1 MLATASAA
9 DDAGHHPRPRSS
21 ALPLSPSP
29 TLSNPDMILPF
40 DHNSRESST
49 PSPPFNLPSLSNLQ
63 TFYEKHTAPE
73 EVVDHTPGVASTGIA
88 LSYGTRPPKKG
99 YSRHTWLHEGVDA
112 SRRLSDIGEEDLSP
126 SPAYLEKGS
135 SGNLQVISPTG
146 RMAGSPVSQHETG
159 AVEAREMAAWSSS
172 SSSTVSGASDSS
184 QDGTKGRQEA
194 RGLLQNPHQ
203 LTDGVRAAMD
213 SLNGNNGST
222 PSLLGSEEGGPGV
235 ELPSAVLSTEAERIL
250 ENAKKRLTLME
261 GNLSRARTS
270 MRASPSLSASPT
282 PSVGHQQLGLG
293 QPVGGLYQSISRTDR
308 RASTHRTRA
317 TYVSS
322 QDAINNRHSRVYS
335 ESKLPSTA
343 SSLPAVEDLSRSVS
357 ALGSVT
363 SPNLH
368 HDERSFR
375 YDPAR
380 AYLTHR
386 AAVSAMQRTQAC
398 ASPPESNQRA
408 PSDSPKGLGISTEE
422 PEEPEDKVYD
432 VEGSSRAYPTYDPP
446 SRSQSQLQV
455 RDLQDQMKGLHI
467 KISSL
472 KVKAQEDNLRRR
484 SMQSLR
490 TPSPLTSADQWNHK
504 AELKERRSNPNVHAG
519 YGQAAQDSRFTGD
532 YGNRYE
538 TETGTGRYAMRE
550 QAKPSNGHAAPQAYE
565 PEDDDDA
572 QSVAGTLY
580 EDAEEGD
587 YDVDGSF
594 NSDID
599 RETLNEILREPLDDD
614 FDGTLEAFPA
624 APQSLEDTPH
634 EERED
639 AFDYEH
645 FILHSAL
652 GNYTQSRMRRESNVS
667 TTSVET
673 TRPIDHRPRRSRANS
688 TASVSTVATF
698 ETAIEGDRD
707 EVESVLYWDR
717 KFNDE
722 LRNNHVPDENGD
734 ESNGMDQEA
743 EGTPRALRRQPSSQ
757 RDQGNHYSGAELMP
771 QRSDSATTG
780 STTPTSLVSSLVST
794 VRAAASPHPSAAAKG
809 NMGLND
815 DDTRLLERLF
825 QSLGDVCMDLQNI
838 TTSADPDP
846 KEVRL
851 LRRRLDAARRVL
863 DGELDT

>member
-1 MLATASAA
+1 MMATASAE
-9 DDAGHHPRPRSS
+9 DAGHHHHPRPPPPSI
-21 ALPLSPSP
+21 PPSP

-40 DHNSRESST
+40 DHDNRASST

-63 TFYEKHTAPE
+63 SFYQNRTAPDD
-73 EVVDHTPGVASTGIA
+73 VGGHAPGVASAGIA
-88 LSYGTRPPKKG
+88 LSYGTRPQKKAS
-99 YSRHTWLHEGVDA
+99 YSRHSTWLHEGIDA
-112 SRRLSDIGEEDLSP
+112 SRRLSDIGEEDSP
-126 SPAYLEKGS
+126 GPAYLDGS
-135 SGNLQVISPTG
+135 SRNLQVISHMG

-159 AVEAREMAAWSSS
+159 DMEAREMVAWSSS
-172 SSSTVSGASDSS
+172 SSSTISGASDSS
-184 QDGTKGRQEA
+184 QDGTRET
-194 RGLLQNPHQ
+194 RGSLQNTHQ
-203 LTDGVRAAMD
+203 LTEGVRAAMD
-213 SLNGNNGST
+213 SLNGNGST
-222 PSLLGSEEGGPGV
+222 PSLLATAEEGGPGV
-235 ELPSAVLSTEAERIL
+235 ELSSAVLSTEAERIL

-308 RASTHRTRA
+308 RASLHRPRA
-317 TYVSS
+317 TYASS

-335 ESKLPSTA
+335 ESKLPSIA
-343 SSLPAVEDLSRSVS
+343 SSLPAIEPDLSRSVS
-357 ALGSVT
+357 ALGSIT
-363 SPNLH
+363 SPNLN

-386 AAVSAMQRTQAC
+386 ASSVLSMQKPQAR
-398 ASPPESNQRA
+398 ASPPNQRT

-422 PEEPEDKVYD
+422 DGEYEEHNQ
-432 VEGSSRAYPTYDPP
+432 GHPTYDPP
-446 SRSQSQLQV
+446 SRSQSQMQV

-472 KVKAQEDNLRRR
+472 KVKTQEDNLRRR

-490 TPSPLTSADQWNHK
+490 TPSPLTAAEQWYHGGG
-504 AELKERRSNPNVHAG
+504 ELKERRSNPNVHAG
-519 YGQAAQDSRFTGD
+519 SGQTGQDSRYNA
-532 YGNRYE
+532 YGASR
-538 TETGTGRYAMRE
+538 
-550 QAKPSNGHAAPQAYE
+550 AYE
-565 PEDDDDA
+565 NEDQDDA
-572 QSVAGTLY
+572 KSVAETLY

-587 YDVDGSF
+587 YDTDGSL

-599 RETLNEILREPLDDD
+599 RDALNEILREPLDDD
-614 FDGTLEAFPA
+614 FDDTLEAFPA
-624 APQSLEDTPH
+624 VPQSMEDTPH

-652 GNYTQSRMRRESNVS
+652 GNYTRSRMRRESNVS

-673 TRPIDHRPRRSRANS
+673 TRPTDQRPVRLSRANS

-698 ETAIEGDRD
+698 ATATEGDRD
-707 EVESVLYWDR
+707 EIESVLYWDR
-717 KFNDE
+717 RFNDE
-722 LRNNHVPDENGD
+722 MRNNGNME
-734 ESNGMDQEA
+734 ESNGMGSET
-743 EGTPRALRRQPSSQ
+743 EGTPRAIRRQPSR
-757 RDQGNHYSGAELMP
+757 RDSGNPKCGLIP

-780 STTPTSLVSSLVST
+780 STTPTSLASSLVST
-794 VRAAASPHPSAAAKG
+794 VRAASSPHLNAVANG

-815 DDTRLLERLF
+815 DDTRLLEGLF

-846 KEVRL
+846 REVRL